1 MFPRSPLTI
10 PQRLYPSNEPAVSV
24 PDVLPEI
31 LLLAQDTDEK
41 APVQLAN
48 TLWYKYRTSEEWSLK
63 VWDNTIASLRQIS
76 TLNFNPA
83 VCRTYAQRYAGLLSG
98 VDQRLPQG
106 LDDHVL
112 KWFLGPGTT
121 ELHTLNRD
129 VWLIFVPTLV
139 NLVVADAISTTTVLE
154 GLIYPAWSAA
164 ASLAD
169 QEDAR
174 IISTYLSP
182 ATSLFELLL
191 LRDQVTSEDVQ
202 DICVENLMSLQRI
215 VTRRR
220 RVFSQEHFPS
230 LVAAIPTLVLLEHN
244 SHLSDAIRT
253 RISVLRSRLCQRHDF
268 KQAVYRDLDQ
278 VRTVFERPLEMDGS
292 PGYLRESLVVALR
305 LALDDGS
312 PSRSVSPHPETL
324 ADLYVLATPSTPA
337 SASQWKP
344 LSSLLSP
351 WKRAAT
357 EIELQFALR
366 HLGEDLSRGNTRNAA
381 SASLNQLTD
390 QIFSHSFTREEASFV
405 ATIVQCAGAEVAGKV
420 PCFLRPILF
429 ELISL
434 TSSLTT
440 A

>member
-1 MFPRSPLTI
+1 MT
-10 PQRLYPSNEPAVSV
+10 
-24 PDVLPEI
+24 
-31 LLLAQDTDEK
+31 
-41 APVQLAN
+41 PVQLAN
-48 TLWYKYRTSEEWSLK
+48 SLWYKYRTSEEWSLK
-63 VWDNTIASLRQIS
+63 VWDNTVASLRQIS
-76 TLNFNPA
+76 ALNFNPA

-98 VDQRLPQG
+98 VDQRLPHG
-106 LDDHVL
+106 FDDHVL
-112 KWFLGPGTT
+112 KWFFGLGTT

-139 NLVVADAISTTTVLE
+139 NLVVTDAVSTTTLLQ
-154 GLIYPAWSAA
+154 GLIYPAWTAA
-164 ASLAD
+164 TSVTT
-169 QEDAR
+169 QGDAET
-174 IISTYLSP
+174 ISTYLSP

-191 LRDQVTSEDVQ
+191 LRDQVTSEDDQ
-202 DICVENLMSLQRI
+202 DICVDNLMSLQRI

-244 SHLSDAIRT
+244 PHLSDVIRT
-253 RISVLRSRLCQRHDF
+253 RISILRSRLCQHHDF

-278 VRTVFERPLEMDGS
+278 VRTVFEQSLETGGS

-312 PSRSVSPHPETL
+312 PSRSLFSRPQTP
-324 ADLYVLATPSTPA
+324 ADFHIPATPSAPA

-366 HLGEDLSRGNTRNAA
+366 HLGEDLSRGDTRNAA

-420 PCFLRPILF
+420 PPFCAAIHFKLMPLV
-429 ELISL
+429 
-434 TSSLTT
+434 SS
-440 A
+440 